1 MQNNLIYQILK
12 LELSKLEDNISIR
25 NIDFIKGSDKL
36 LLNFYIDA
44 SGFDLKL
51 VETQMVELENL
62 NKTWKKTGEGV
73 TLIGFITNS
82 NILVDEQKIAFRMLK
97 TDFIDFVIQEKLPIN
112 TSN

>member
-12 LELSKLEDNISIR
+12 LEDNVSLK
-25 NIDFIKGSDKL
+25 NIDFIKISDKQW
-36 LLNFYIDA
+36 LNFYIDA
-44 SGFDLKL
+44 SGFDIEL
-51 VETQMVELENL
+51 VKTQMVELENL
-62 NKTWKKTGEGV
+62 NKTWKKAKERQV
-73 TLIGFITNS
+73 LIGFITLG